1 MRREGSL
8 QTLHQGK
15 ALIEQI
21 ISDLCSLYDLSP
33 ESEAKI
39 RLALGESVHNAL
51 QHGNLFDP
59 SKSVVI
65 RCSAESDV
73 LHCEV
78 VDQGDGFDISN
89 VPDPRTDEQVG
100 LEGGRGVLLIRWV
113 SDHFEYRR
121 ADRTAAFS
129 INLKS

>member
-1 MRREGSL
+1 MKRELSL
-8 QTLHQGK
+8 QTLPQGNTM
-15 ALIEQI
+15 IDQI
-21 ISDLCSLYDLSP
+21 ISDLHELYDVTA
-33 ESEAKI
+33 ECEAKV
-39 RLALGESVHNAL
+39 RLALGESIHNAL

-59 SKSVVI
+59 TKHVVI

-78 VDQGDGFDISN
+78 VDEGNGFDVSE
-89 VPDPRTDEQVG
+89 VPDPTLDDRIDQ
-100 LEGGRGVLLIRWV
+100 EGGRGVLLIKWV

-121 ADRTAAFS
+121 SERTAAFT

>member
-1 MRREGSL
+1 MKREASL
-8 QTLHQGK
+8 QTLPQGN

-21 ISDLCSLYDLSP
+21 VTDLHNMYNLSP
-33 ESEAKI
+33 ECAANI
-39 RLALGESVHNAL
+39 RLALGESIHNAL

-59 SKSVVI
+59 SKTVVI
-65 RCSAESDV
+65 RCSAENDM

-78 VDQGDGFDISN
+78 VDQGDGFDASSI
-89 VPDPRTDEQVG
+89 PDPRSDERIG

-121 ADRTAAFS
+121 AERTAAFS

>member
-1 MRREGSL
+1 MKLGGSL
-8 QTLHQGK
+8 QSLPQGN
-15 ALIEQI
+15 ALIDQI
-21 ISDLCSLYDLSP
+21 ISDLHKLYDLS
-33 ESEAKI
+33 EECKAKI
-39 RLALGESVHNAL
+39 RLALGESMQNAL

-59 SKSVVI
+59 SKKVFI

-78 VDQGDGFDISN
+78 VDEGAGFDVSA
-89 VPDPRTDEQVG
+89 VPDPRSDDKVG

-121 ADRTAAFS
+121 AERTAAFS